1 MNRAT
6 RVAAWLCAS
15 AALLAGCA
23 SEVRREPVEL
33 ARSRQGEQGRR
44 FSNGG
49 DVEAMPESRTR
60 AASPPAPNSS
70 SSGVSPRAWCSSRRR
85 PF

>member
-6 RVAAWLCAS
+6 RVAVWLCAS

-33 ARSRQGEQGRR
+33 AAAAGEQGRR

-49 DVEAMPESRTR
+49 DVEAMPESRYARR
-60 AASPPAPNSS
+60 A
-70 SSGVSPRAWCSSRRR
+70 RRR
-85 PF
+85 HRHGAPALHACRQPVGAR